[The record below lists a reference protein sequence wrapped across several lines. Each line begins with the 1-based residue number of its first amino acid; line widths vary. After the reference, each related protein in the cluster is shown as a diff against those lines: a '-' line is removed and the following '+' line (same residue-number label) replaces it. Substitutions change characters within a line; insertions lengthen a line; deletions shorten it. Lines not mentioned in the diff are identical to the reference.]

1 MDDSIVDTFTPLTP
15 YYFNLISFAFVKEE
29 GGGLVNDIGVVETGV
44 LFYTQIMCQL
54 ILTRIVGVVIASDLS
69 WSEHIDTG
77 IIKVEK
83 SISFNFLNVRLFE
96 SQGFLCAI

>member
-1 MDDSIVDTFTPLTP
+1 MGG
-15 YYFNLISFAFVKEE
+15 

-77 IIKVEK
+77 VIKAGK
-83 SISFNFLNVRLFE
+83 SMGSGIAIQRGH
-96 SQGFLCAI
+96 GFILSLLGDSI

>member
-15 YYFNLISFAFVKEE
+15 YYFNLISFALVKEE

-54 ILTRIVGVVIASDLS
+54 ILTWIVGVVIASDLS

-77 IIKVEK
+77 VIKAEK
-83 SISFNFLNVRLFE
+83 SMGFNFLKVRLFE
-96 SQGFLCAI
+96 SQGFLGAI

>member
-15 YYFNLISFAFVKEE
+15 YYFNLISFALVKEE

-44 LFYTQIMCQL
+44 LFYTQITCQL

-77 IIKVEK
+77 VIKAEK
-83 SISFNFLNVRLFE
+83 SMGFNFLKVRLFE
-96 SQGFLCAI
+96 SQGFLGAI

>member
-1 MDDSIVDTFTPLTP
+1 M
-15 YYFNLISFAFVKEE
+15 

-69 WSEHIDTG
+69 
-77 IIKVEK
+77 
-83 SISFNFLNVRLFE
+83 
-96 SQGFLCAI
+96 

>member
-15 YYFNLISFAFVKEE
+15 YHFNLISFALVKEE
-29 GGGLVNDIGVVETGV
+29 GGGGLVNDIGVVETGV

-69 WSEHIDTG
+69 WSEHIDIG
-77 IIKVEK
+77 VIKAEK
-83 SISFNFLNVRLFE
+83 NMGFNL
-96 SQGFLCAI
+96 S

>member
-1 MDDSIVDTFTPLTP
+1 MDDSIVDTFTPLTS
-15 YYFNLISFAFVKEE
+15 YYFNLIFFSLVKEE

-69 WSEHIDTG
+69 
-77 IIKVEK
+77 
-83 SISFNFLNVRLFE
+83 
-96 SQGFLCAI
+96 

>member
-15 YYFNLISFAFVKEE
+15 YYFNLISFALVKEE

-44 LFYTQIMCQL
+44 FFYTQIMSQL

-77 IIKVEK
+77 VIKAEK
-83 SISFNFLNVRLFE
+83 SMGFNFLKVRLFE
-96 SQGFLCAI
+96 SQGFLDAI